1 MLSTVTGAKLESRAI
16 TLLTALRTALEDCAT
31 EQTFLAALTPGAFVD
46 MPLADA
52 QAIFTA
58 IADANALYRFYTAG
72 QPPASYPQ
80 AASAYVYGA
89 SQVAVIG
96 P

>member
-1 MLSTVTGAKLESRAI
+1 MLSTVTGARLESRAI
-16 TLLTALRTALEDCAT
+16 TVLGALRSALEDCADL
-31 EQTFLAALTPGAFVD
+31 QTFLAALTPASFTG

-58 IADANALYRFYTAG
+58 IADADALYRFYTAG